1 MAQHPASPV
10 DEQRDSGLPAVAWP
24 AVAPAM
30 AALAVLLTLFSNA
43 YGFHRDE
50 LYFRMLPAGWGYVDE
65 PPLVPLL
72 ARLTGHLSA
81 SPWAMRIPATV
92 VAALSVLVLVLI
104 TRELGGGRAAQA
116 LCAWAYAFAATPL
129 AFGHLLSTTTVDLVV
144 WPLTCLFVMRALL
157 RRQPAWWAWAGAVV
171 GLSTYNKLLVTLLV
185 LALAVGALL
194 VGPREVFRS
203 RWLGLAVLVAAVL
216 ALPNV
221 LYQATHSWPQLTM
234 ARALSDN
241 NAADVR
247 VQMWPYLVV
256 LLGPPLVP
264 IWVAGLVALWRR
276 PQWRPVRLLTPAF
289 GVLLLETFIGGGQ
302 FYYPIGLL
310 AVIFAAGC
318 VPAADLLARSRPW
331 RVAAVISIAVNACV
345 SAVIGLPVL
354 PVSLLPDTPVPD
366 INMAVGD
373 QVGWPEYVDQIGAV
387 YRTIPAA
394 DLPRTVVFASNYG
407 EAGALVHYGPAAGL
421 PRPYSAQ
428 NQLYFDARPPNGTTT
443 VVVVGGELP
452 TVREHFRSCTVLARL
467 HDDSGVDNEEE
478 DQPVAICRQPL
489 QDWPTIW
496 RALLHY
502 D

>member
-1 MAQHPASPV
+1 MAPNPARSV
-10 DEQRDSGLPAVAWP
+10 GEERGGGLPPIAWR
-24 AVAPAM
+24 AITPAM
-30 AALAVLLTLFSNA
+30 AALALVLTASSNQ

-81 SPWAMRIPATV
+81 SPWAMRIPATL
-92 VAALSVLVLVLI
+92 AATLSVLVLVLI
-104 TRELGGGRAAQA
+104 TRELGGGRPAQA

-129 AFGHLLSTTTVDLVV
+129 AFGHLWSTTTVDLVV

-157 RRQPAWWAWAGAVV
+157 RRQRAWWVWAGVVV
-171 GLSTYNKLLVTLLV
+171 GLSTYNKLLIVLLV
-185 LALAVGALL
+185 IALVAGVLL
-194 VGPREVFRS
+194 VGPRRVFRS
-203 RWLGLAVLVAAVL
+203 RSLGAAVLVAAVL
-216 ALPNV
+216 ALPNL

-247 VQMWPYLVV
+247 IQMWPYLVV

-276 PQWRPVRLLTPAF
+276 PQWRAVRFFAPAL
-289 GVLLLETFIGGGQ
+289 GVLLVETFIGGGQ

-318 VPAADLLARSRPW
+318 VPAAELVARSRPW
-331 RVAAVISIAVNACV
+331 RVAAIISIAVNACV
-345 SAVIGLPVL
+345 SALIGLPLL
-354 PVSLLPDTPVPD
+354 PVSVLPDTPVPD

-373 QVGWPEYVDQIGAV
+373 QVGWPDYVDQIAGV
-387 YRTIPAA
+387 YRRIPAA
-394 DLPRTVVFASNYG
+394 ELPSTVIFASNYG

-421 PRPYSAQ
+421 PGPYSAQ
-428 NQLYFDARPPNGTTT
+428 NQLYFDARPPDGTNTLL
-443 VVVVGGELP
+443 VVGGELP
-452 TVREHFRSCTVLARL
+452 TVREHFGSCTVFTTL
-467 HDDSGVDNEEE
+467 HDESGVDNEEE
-478 DQPVAICRQPL
+478 GQPVAVCRQPL
-489 QDWPTIW
+489 QDWATIW
-496 RALLHY
+496 RALQHY

>member
-1 MAQHPASPV
+1 MDRVPARLRERRGAELPV
-10 DEQRDSGLPAVAWP
+10 IAWG

-30 AALAVLLTLFSNA
+30 AALAVVLTVFSNA

-50 LYFRMLPAGWGYVDE
+50 LYFRMLPPGWGYVDE

-72 ARLTGHLSA
+72 ARLTGHISS
-81 SPWAMRIPATV
+81 SPWAMRIPATL
-92 VAALSVLVLVLI
+92 AATLSVLVLVLI
-104 TRELGGGRAAQA
+104 TRELGGGRPAQT

-129 AFGHLLSTTTVDLVV
+129 AFGHLLATTTVDLVV

-157 RRQPAWWAWAGAVV
+157 RREPRWWVWAGAVV
-171 GLSTYNKLLVTLLV
+171 GLSTYNKLLVALLV
-185 LALAVGALL
+185 IALAVGVLL

-203 RWLGLAVLVAAVL
+203 RWLGAAVLVAAVL
-216 ALPNV
+216 AVPNV
-221 LYQATHSWPQLTM
+221 LYQMTHSWPQLTM
-234 ARALSDN
+234 ARALRNN

-264 IWVAGLVALWRR
+264 IWVAGLVSLWRR
-276 PQWRPVRLLTPAF
+276 AQWRPVRFFVPAL
-289 GVLLLETFIGGGQ
+289 GVLLLETFVGGGQ

-310 AVIFAAGC
+310 AVVFAAGC
-318 VPAADLLARSRPW
+318 VPAAEFLARSRPW
-331 RVAAVISIAVNACV
+331 RVAAIVSIAVNACV

-354 PVSLLPDTPVPD
+354 PVSVLPDSPVPD

-373 QVGWPEYVDQIGAV
+373 QIGWPEYVDQVAAV
-387 YRTIPAA
+387 YRRVPAA
-394 DLPRTVVFASNYG
+394 ELPRTVIFASNYG

-428 NQLYFDARPPNGTTT
+428 NQLYFDARPADSTTT
-443 VVVVGGELP
+443 VVVVGGELS
-452 TVREHFRSCTVLARL
+452 TVGEHFRSCTVLATL
-467 HDDSGVDNEEE
+467 HNDSGVDNEEQG
-478 DQPVAICRQPL
+478 QPVAVCRQPL
-489 QDWPTIW
+489 EDWPTIW